1 MKLLYDFLENFVEVS
16 LEAAPWLLF
25 GLLAAGLIKVWIPES
40 FMKRVL
46 GGSGGWPVIKAALIG
61 APLPLCSCGVLPAAI
76 GLRRSGASRGAT
88 LSFLIATPE
97 TGVDSI
103 GISYVL
109 LGPFMTVVRV
119 LAAIASAIVTGLLA
133 VFVLDRARVSA
144 ASLALNSGNVCVD
157 TACSTSVPI
166 VETSAECGSSG
177 CCVEPVVEAVMEDKT
192 DCCSGGGCSTNS
204 NEMVSGRLTIW
215 QRNMTGLKYA
225 MSDIWDDIAYWLLL
239 GLVLAGLLATFVPG
253 EALAEWGSGLPAMIL
268 MLLVGIPMYICATA
282 STPLAAGLLLVG
294 ISPGTVLVLLLAGP
308 ATNLATIAILL
319 KEMGRMIVAVYLT
332 GIAVSSIAF
341 GLLTDYV
348 VMANGIDINAQI
360 EGATE
365 VVPEWLA
372 IISAILLLASTIK
385 PLRRR
390 VIGC

>member
-1 MKLLYDFLENFVEVS
+1 MELLTKYLENFIEVS

-46 GGSGGWPVIKAALIG
+46 GGKGSWPVIKGAFIG

-76 GLRRSGASRGAT
+76 GLRRSGASNGAT
-88 LSFLIATPE
+88 LSFLVATPE

-103 GISYVL
+103 GVSYVL

-119 LAAIASAIVTGLLA
+119 IAAVASAIITGMLA
-133 VFVLDRARVSA
+133 VIF
-144 ASLALNSGNVCVD
+144 LAKKKHVIS
-157 TACSTSVPI
+157 
-166 VETSAECGSSG
+166 E
-177 CCVEPVVEAVMEDKT
+177 EPVVS
-192 DCCSGGGCSTNS
+192 CCSGGGCSS
-204 NEMVSGRLTIW
+204 EAESKPESIESSCCSSSVSCSSGESDNTSKFW
-215 QRNMTGLKYA
+215 SRNISGLKYA
-225 MSDIWDDIAYWLLL
+225 LSDIWDDIAYWLIF
-239 GLVLAGLLATFVPG
+239 GIAMAAVLATFFPG
-253 EALAEWGSGLPAMIL
+253 QALAEWGSGLPAMIL

-282 STPLAAGLLLVG
+282 STPLAAGLLIAG

-308 ATNLATIAILL
+308 ATNMATIAILF
-319 KEMGRMIVAVYLT
+319 KEMGRSTVIVYLI
-332 GIAVSSIAF
+332 GISLSSIGF

-348 VMANGIDINAQI
+348 VAANGIDISAQI

-365 VVPEWLA
+365 VVPQWVAMTSVVILILA
-372 IISAILLLASTIK
+372 AIK

-390 VIGC
+390 VLAC